1 MGPDF
6 TDFPKPNTL
15 MKHLFI
21 QLITFVAT
29 LTIAAG
35 NLVTDPGPG
44 DDSLRSKIYEVE
56 VAGTGNS
63 NASYVY
69 QSENNADFDMF
80 PSGTFM
86 ATANHWTSFCFDGSA
101 TVRIRKLD
109 GSTPRSVRIRPASAG
124 VKAEIIG
131 KQVVFKLARPCQLSI
146 EIDAPDELIP
156 QPLLIFAN
164 PPEKDSSSSE
174 KTWNYAEK
182 GLPPSDRKSPLV
194 LHFPRGIHNLVRKD
208 GVPLN
213 PGFRLRSGDT
223 VHLAHGAY
231 VIGAFRSASDSRK
244 ITIGGR
250 GTLSALGEP
259 FVKTKYRPLKPNADI
274 EFSYSRCGEHLV
286 QLQGRDHFV
295 EGIVFTDPAHFCI
308 NIGDVSRV
316 ENIKC
321 FGWHYSTDGIG
332 IGSDTVLRD
341 SFFKCN
347 DDSIKLYNDGID
359 VANCVIWQQFNGA
372 AFQFS
377 WGHGGV
383 KKGFVVRD
391 VDIIHDEH
399 RRDANNRG
407 LFSCVKLEKPM
418 RGMLFENIRV
428 EGDSFRLI
436 DLRVHQGGSI
446 SDLTLRNLSVQGRI
460 LDANYLRA
468 RGGSFENLII
478 QGLKIGAN
486 SVSSAESMQLV
497 TEGRVPPVTFK
508 P

>member
-1 MGPDF
+1 MIRIILPIF
-6 TDFPKPNTL
+6 LLSASFASA
-15 MKHLFI
+15 
-21 QLITFVAT
+21 QLIV
-29 LTIAAG
+29 
-35 NLVTDPGPG
+35 DPGPG
-44 DDSLRSKIYEVE
+44 VESLRSKVYEVS
-56 VAGTGNS
+56 VTGDGGAGE
-63 NASYVY
+63 SYVY
-69 QSENNADFDMF
+69 QSDNNADFKMF
-80 PSGTFM
+80 PRGTFM
-86 ATANHWTSFCFDGSA
+86 ATANHWTSFCFGGSA

-124 VKAEIIG
+124 IRAEIIG
-131 KQVVFKLARPCQLSI
+131 HEVVFTVDRPRQLSV
-146 EIDAPDELIP
+146 EIDAPDDLIP

-164 PPEKDSSSSE
+164 PREKNPPKPAE
-174 KTWNYAEK
+174 VWNYTEK
-182 GLPPSDRKSPLV
+182 GLPPADWKSPV
-194 LHFPRGIHNLVRKD
+194 ILHFPRGVHNLVRNE

-213 PGFRLRSGDT
+213 PGFRLRSGDR

-231 VIGAFRSASDSRK
+231 VIGAFRSASDSRN
-244 ITIGGR
+244 IRIDGR

-259 FVKTKYRPLKPNADI
+259 FVKTKYRPLKPDADI
-274 EFSYSRCGEHLV
+274 DFSYSRCGEHLV
-286 QLQGRDHFV
+286 QLQGRDHHV

-308 NIGDVSRV
+308 NIGDSSRV
-316 ENIKC
+316 DNIKC

-383 KKGFVVRD
+383 KKGFTVRD

-436 DLRVHQGGSI
+436 DLRVHKGGSI
-446 SDLTLRNLSVQGRI
+446 SDLILRNVSVQGRI

-468 RGGSFENLII
+468 RGGSFGDITLENIRI
-478 QGLKIGAN
+478 GGQSITTPQALK
-486 SVSSAESMQLV
+486 LK
-497 TEGRVPPVTFK
+497 TEGEFSGPRFLP
-508 P
+508 

>member
-1 MGPDF
+1 MIRIILPIF
-6 TDFPKPNTL
+6 L
-15 MKHLFI
+15 LSASLACA
-21 QLITFVAT
+21 QLIV
-29 LTIAAG
+29 
-35 NLVTDPGPG
+35 DPGPG
-44 DDSLRSKIYEVE
+44 VESLRSKIYQVS
-56 VAGTGNS
+56 VKGNGGEGD
-63 NASYVY
+63 SYVY
-69 QSENNADFDMF
+69 QSDNNADFKMF
-80 PSGTFM
+80 PPGTFM
-86 ATANHWTSFCFDGSA
+86 ATANHWTSFCFDGTA

-109 GSTPRSVRIRPASAG
+109 GSSPRSVRIRPASAG
-124 VKAEIIG
+124 IQAEIIG
-131 KQVVFKLARPCQLSI
+131 HEVVFKLDRPRQLSV

-164 PPEKDSSSSE
+164 PPEKNPPSPAES
-174 KTWNYAEK
+174 WNYAEK
-182 GLPPSDRKSPLV
+182 GLPSADRKKPLV
-194 LHFPRGIHNLVRKD
+194 LHFPRGVHNLVRTE

-213 PGFRLRSGDT
+213 PGFRLRSGDK

-231 VIGAFRSASDSRK
+231 VIGAFRSTSDARNIRIS
-244 ITIGGR
+244 GR

-259 FVKTKYRPLKPNADI
+259 FVKTKYRPLKPDADI

-286 QLQGRDHFV
+286 QLQGRDHHV

-308 NIGDVSRV
+308 NISDASRV

-383 KKGFVVRD
+383 KKGFTVRD
-391 VDIIHDEH
+391 IDIIHDEH

-446 SDLTLRNLSVQGRI
+446 SDLTLRNVSVQGRI

-468 RGGSFENLII
+468 RGGSFGNLVI
-478 QGLKIGAN
+478 QGLRIGGT
-486 SVSSAESMQLV
+486 SVTAESMKLV
-497 TEGRVPPVTFK
+497 TEGEVPPPNFK